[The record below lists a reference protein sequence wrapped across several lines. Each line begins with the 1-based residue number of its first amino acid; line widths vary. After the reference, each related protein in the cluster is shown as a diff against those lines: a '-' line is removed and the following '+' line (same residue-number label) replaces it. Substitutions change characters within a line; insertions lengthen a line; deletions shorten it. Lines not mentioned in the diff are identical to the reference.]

1 MRKLLFLLVLLL
13 LTVWLFGSAAIS
25 FVNMEDHGGAVC
37 RVVIGLDG
45 NSEAEATQNGNR
57 LEVLVKDWLPG
68 TAAIAN
74 SPSGLLSSVEQHGNS
89 IFIIAKRAFRYEQL
103 SLGNRLA
110 YDIFVTDPD
119 KRQRLAI
126 AGFYA
131 ETGKLNSA
139 DRAYGELH
147 TDYREDGEILYKWA
161 LLLQKRGS
169 QRATDKLLLIPKA
182 SPFYAKGQAL
192 LATLHADEEPLPP
205 PEPVAPP
212 APQSR
217 ITPPMPQSADTLTK
231 APEPMPQAVP
241 ASQPQRSYGFLP
253 LLIILGAAILV
264 IIVVFSLSRHR
275 KRPDR
280 SLSTTEFETSDTALD
295 SKTMCRIVSKLIA
308 DGWTTR
314 EIARELKVS
323 QREVERYLQ
332 LCHQGGHDDAEA

>member
-1 MRKLLFLLVLLL
+1 M
-13 LTVWLFGSAAIS
+13 
-25 FVNMEDHGGAVC
+25 
-37 RVVIGLDG
+37 
-45 NSEAEATQNGNR
+45 
-57 LEVLVKDWLPG
+57 
-68 TAAIAN
+68 
-74 SPSGLLSSVEQHGNS
+74 
-89 IFIIAKRAFRYEQL
+89 
-103 SLGNRLA
+103 GNRLA

-131 ETGKLNSA
+131 EIGKLNSA

-205 PEPVAPP
+205 PEPIAPP
-212 APQSR
+212 APESK
-217 ITPPMPQSADTLTK
+217 IAPPLPQTADTLTR
-231 APEPMPQAVP
+231 ASEPMPQAVP

-253 LLIILGAAILV
+253 LLIILAAVVLFFIV
-264 IIVVFSLSRHR
+264 IFSLFSHR
-275 KRPDR
+275 KRPVS
-280 SLSTTEFETSDTALD
+280 SLSTAEFETSDTALD
-295 SKTMCRIVSKLIA
+295 SKTICRMVSKLIA

-314 EIARELKVS
+314 EIARELKVT
-323 QREVERYLQ
+323 QRDVERYLQ